1 MLAVLYISAEA
12 PDRCQS
18 MEENDEDQ
26 SYHRLNA
33 ICCTNGAARALLA
46 LASPIVSV
54 LGIILA
60 VLNLVVLI
68 TLPFAIL
75 TCRGGINI
83 GESLKSLKFAFQNM
97 IPYPIFAGKALLKK
111 LHPCACWGCA
121 EKLDQCTDGVKYKTK
136 VDDEQEL
143 TQV

>member
-1 MLAVLYISAEA
+1 MHPLRIRQC
-12 PDRCQS
+12 DGKDCQN

-54 LGIILA
+54 LGIIWA
-60 VLNLVVLI
+60 VLNLVCI
-68 TLPFAIL
+68 IFLPCALL
-75 TCRGGINI
+75 TCRGGSV
-83 GESLKSLKFAFQNM
+83 GEYLDSLKFAVQNM
-97 IPYPIFAGKALLKK
+97 IPFPIFAAKALLKK
-111 LHPCACWGCA
+111 LHPCACWRCA